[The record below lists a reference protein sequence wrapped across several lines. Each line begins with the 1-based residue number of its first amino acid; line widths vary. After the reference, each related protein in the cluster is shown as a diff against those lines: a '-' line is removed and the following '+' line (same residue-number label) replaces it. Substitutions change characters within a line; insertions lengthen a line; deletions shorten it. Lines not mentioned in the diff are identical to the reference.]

1 MFKLLRYFSIASLIS
16 IVIASVLL
24 GVLYRE
30 LAIRNLIEMGED
42 HNVDM
47 TRAFANT
54 LWPMVEPVVQA
65 SNRLSGEEL
74 RAMPEIRR
82 LHDAIYA
89 EARGLSV
96 AKIKVYNLSG
106 LTSYSSEERQIG
118 EDASRNEGVRRA
130 LKGGVASELVYRDT
144 FSAFEQTI
152 ERTNLISTYMP
163 IRAPGSERIEAVF
176 ELYDNVTPQ
185 VARIRQTQVVVIA
198 GLLVVFS
205 LLYGVLFL
213 IVRRADG
220 ILRRQEDERRQ
231 NEEKLRE
238 SGAALT
244 RTQFAV
250 DNAAD
255 MVFWTDQRGGFTY
268 ANQSS
273 CRRLGYSRAEMLGM
287 SVWDIDPNYPQ
298 EAWPA
303 VWQRLQREGQLRIE
317 TSHRARDGEIFPA
330 EVNVKHVSY
339 EGEEFACAFGR
350 DISERRRAESELVA
364 AKDAAEAA
372 SRAKAQFLT
381 NMGHELRTPLNAVLG
396 MTDLTLME
404 GSLSREVRDNLQTVR
419 AAANDLLNI
428 ISGVLD
434 FSEIEAGNLTLAAEP
449 FSPREALEGEVRAA
463 AMRAREKGLELG
475 HSVTAEVPEV
485 VIGDGGRLRQV
496 LRNLLDNAI
505 KFTDAGSVTVVATT
519 LPAAAGETELYFTVA
534 DTGPGISEAQQ
545 ALVFEAFVQAD
556 GSPTRKHGG
565 TGLGLT
571 ICAHLVQLMH
581 GRIWVESAAGRGS
594 KFHFTVRLPVA
605 GSGRAG

>member
-16 IVIASVLL
+16 IVVASVLL

-30 LAIRNLIEMGED
+30 LAIRNLVEMGED

-54 LWPMVEPVVQA
+54 LWPMLDPVVQA
-65 SNRLSGEEL
+65 SSRLSGEEM
-74 RAMPEIRR
+74 RALPDIRR
-82 LHDAIYA
+82 LHDAVYA

-106 LTSYSSEERQIG
+106 ITAYSSEERQIG

-130 LKGGVASELVYRDT
+130 LKGGIASELVYRDT

-185 VARIRQTQVVVIA
+185 VERIRQTQGVVIA

-220 ILRRQEDERRQ
+220 ILRRQEDERHQ
-231 NEEKLRE
+231 NEDKLRE
-238 SGAALT
+238 SQAALA

-255 MVFWTDQRGGFTY
+255 MVFWTDDRGGFIY
-268 ANQSS
+268 ANESS
-273 CRRLGYSRAEMLGM
+273 CRRLGYSRGEMLGM
-287 SVWDIDPNYPQ
+287 SVWDIDRNYPR
-298 EAWPA
+298 ESWPA
-303 VWQRLQREGQLRIE
+303 VWQRLRQEGQIRIE
-317 TSHRARDGEIFPA
+317 TLQFAKGGEVFPA
-330 EVNVKHVSY
+330 EVNIKHVAY
-339 EGEEFACAFGR
+339 GGEEFACAFAR
-350 DISERRRAESELVA
+350 DISDRRRAESEMIA
-364 AKDAAEAA
+364 ARDAAEAA
-372 SRAKAQFLT
+372 SRAKAQFLA
-381 NMGHELRTPLNAVLG
+381 NMGHELRTPLNAILG

-404 GSLSREVRDNLQTVR
+404 QSLPREARDNLETVR
-419 AAANDLLNI
+419 AAANDLLAI

-434 FSEIEAGNLTLAAEP
+434 FSEIESGSLALAAAP
-449 FSPREALEGEVRAA
+449 FSPHEALEAEVSAA
-463 AMRAREKGLELG
+463 AARAGEKGISLSQ
-475 HSVTAEVPEV
+475 SVTAEVPEA

-505 KFTDAGSVTVVATT
+505 KFTDSGSVTVSASA
-519 LPAAAGETELYFTVA
+519 LPALPGVTELHFTVA

-545 ALVFEAFVQAD
+545 GLVFEAFVQAD
-556 GSPTRKHGG
+556 GSSTRKHGG

-571 ICAHLVQLMH
+571 ICAHLVKRMG
-581 GRIWVESAAGRGS
+581 GRIWVESSPGRGS
-594 KFHFTVRLPVA
+594 RFHFTVQLPLAVSA
-605 GSGRAG
+605 GAA

>member
-16 IVIASVLL
+16 IVVASVLL

-30 LAIRNLIEMGED
+30 LAIRNLVEMGED

-54 LWPMVEPVVQA
+54 LWPMLEPVVQA
-65 SNRLSGEEL
+65 SSRLSGEEM
-74 RAMPEIRR
+74 RALPDIRR
-82 LHDAIYA
+82 LHDAVYA

-106 LTSYSSEERQIG
+106 ITAYSSEERQIG

-130 LKGGVASELVYRDT
+130 LKGGIASELVYRDT

-185 VARIRQTQVVVIA
+185 VERIRQTQGVVIA

-231 NEEKLRE
+231 SEEKLRE
-238 SGAALT
+238 SQAALA

-255 MVFWTDQRGGFTY
+255 MVFWTDDQGGFIY
-268 ANQSS
+268 ANESS
-273 CRRLGYSRAEMLGM
+273 CRRLGYSRGEVLGM
-287 SVWDIDPNYPQ
+287 SVWDIDGNYPR
-298 EAWPA
+298 ESWPA
-303 VWQRLQREGQLRIE
+303 VWQRLRQEGQMRIE
-317 TSHRARDGEIFPA
+317 TLHCAKGGEAFPA
-330 EVNVKHVSY
+330 EVNIKHVTY
-339 EGEEFACAFGR
+339 GGEEFACAFAR
-350 DISERRRAESELVA
+350 DVSDRRRAESELVA
-364 AKDAAEAA
+364 ARDAAEAA
-372 SRAKAQFLT
+372 SRAKAQFLA
-381 NMGHELRTPLNAVLG
+381 NMGHELRTPLNAILG

-404 GSLSREVRDNLQTVR
+404 QSLPREARDNLETVR
-419 AAANDLLNI
+419 AAANDLLAI

-434 FSEIEAGNLTLAAEP
+434 FSEIESGSLALAAAP
-449 FSPREALEGEVRAA
+449 FSPREALEAEVSAA
-463 AMRAREKGLELG
+463 AARAVEKGISLS
-475 HSVTAEVPEV
+475 HSVTAEVPEA

-505 KFTDAGSVTVVATT
+505 KFTDSGSVTVSATA
-519 LPAAAGETELYFTVA
+519 LPALPGVTELHFTVA
-534 DTGPGISEAQQ
+534 DTGSGISEAQHG
-545 ALVFEAFVQAD
+545 LVFEAFVQAD
-556 GSPTRKHGG
+556 GSSTRKHGG

-571 ICAHLVQLMH
+571 ICAHLVKRMG
-581 GRIWVESAAGRGS
+581 GRIWVESAPGRGS
-594 KFHFTVRLPVA
+594 RFHFTVRLPLAVPA
-605 GSGRAG
+605 GAA